1 MRAIGSQ
8 WQDRGI
14 IERADDIFYLE
25 MDEIWS
31 FIKGKPTCVVLK
43 GQIKFRKEEFEK
55 YQTLTPPDHIETY
68 EEVDSNNILK
78 EEAEILNGN
87 IIKGL
92 GCCAGIVEKEV
103 RVVLKPDTDLR
114 LNGEIMVAKQTDP
127 GWVVLFPSISG
138 LIVEKG
144 SMLSHSAIVARE
156 MGIPAVV
163 GVKQVTRI
171 LSSGDRVLLNGAE
184 GTIKI
189 LKKAKKE

>member
-1 MRAIGSQ
+1 V
-8 WQDRGI
+8 D
-14 IERADDIFYLE
+14 
-25 MDEIWS
+25 
-31 FIKGKPTCVVLK
+31 LK
-43 GQIKFRKEEFEK
+43 GRITFRKEEFK
-55 YQTLTPPDHIETY
+55 RYQTVTLPDHIEVY
-68 EEVDSNNILK
+68 GEVDPNNILK
-78 EEAEILNGN
+78 EEVEVLTDN